1 MITDTIEFIQLRID
15 QMLADIN
22 RSEEQFLRNYAD
34 SNKIQIAYMLGQREM
49 LAKMMIADQEEE

>member
-15 QMLADIN
+15 EMLADIN

-49 LAKMMIADQEEE
+49 LAKMMIAAQEEE

>member
-49 LAKMMIADQEEE
+49 LAKMLLAAQEEK

>member
-49 LAKMMIADQEEE
+49 LAKMMIAAQEEE

>member
-15 QMLADIN
+15 EMLADIN
-22 RSEEQFLRNYAD
+22 RSEEQFLRNQAD

-49 LAKMMIADQEEE
+49 LAKMMIAAQEEE

>member
-49 LAKMMIADQEEE
+49 LAKMLLAAQEEE

>member
-49 LAKMMIADQEEE
+49 LAKMIIAAQEEE